1 MRGGLEV
8 TKQLRELMRLLEAK
22 EYQSRMEG
30 VGRLLEHCKARPEL
44 ITANL
49 VQVSTASSL
58 PSCLSLP
65 GGCNFN
71 LENSGQSW
79 TLCLIPQGKGT
90 LRSTCYPVALVMR
103 DCLEVAEGTRHL
115 RTTQRCPGH
124 HPAIWQIYG
133 EEGRGRGCHA

>member
-79 TLCLIPQGKGT
+79 T
-90 LRSTCYPVALVMR
+90 
-103 DCLEVAEGTRHL
+103 
-115 RTTQRCPGH
+115 
-124 HPAIWQIYG
+124 
-133 EEGRGRGCHA
+133 